1 MILLDTNV
9 VSESMRVE
17 PDRRIIQWLDR
28 QPASGLFISAIT
40 VDEITFGIAI
50 LPSGRRRRRL
60 ADVFA
65 RIMDIFAE
73 RTLSFDAAAA
83 AESARFRAQRRLNG
97 KPMSLADSQVAGVA
111 KSNGFALATLDIQD
125 FQGIDITTLEPR

>member
-28 QPASGLFISAIT
+28 QPVSGLFISAIT

-50 LPSGRRRRRL
+50 LPSGRRRGRL

-65 RIMDIFAE
+65 QIMDVFVE

-83 AESARFRAQRRLNG
+83 ADGARFRAQRRLNG
-97 KPMSLADSQVAGVA
+97 KPMSLADSQIAGVA

-125 FQGIDITTLEPR
+125 FQGIDLTVLEPR

>member
-9 VSESMRVE
+9 ISESMRVE
-17 PDRRIIQWLDR
+17 PDRRIIEWLDR
-28 QPASGLFISAIT
+28 QPVSGLFISAIT

-65 RIMDIFAE
+65 QIMDVFLE
-73 RTLSFDAAAA
+73 RILSFDAAAA
-83 AESARFRAQRRLNG
+83 ADSARFRAQRRLNG
-97 KPMSLADSQVAGVA
+97 KAMSLADSQIAGVA
-111 KSNGFALATLDIQD
+111 KSNGFALATLDIED
-125 FQGIDITTLEPR
+125 FRGIDLTVLEPR